1 MKKFAK
7 ILCIIL
13 CLAMVL
19 SFASAAFAAEEG
31 KTYVKVTADQD
42 DWSGTYL
49 LVCEASGYAFNS
61 GAEKL
66 DAAKNSLALTVAGD
80 RITTAENI
88 AVTVEKVDGGYV
100 MKAANGE
107 YFYGQSGANK
117 LLTTTDLAT
126 AAAAPISFS
135 FVEGELAIVSATS
148 HMRFNVDGSQLRFR
162 FFKEATYAN
171 QAAVSL
177 FKLDESAEPAAEEV
191 TIPEA
196 IEIAKEANGKK
207 YIVRGTVSEVKN
219 TTWGN
224 MYVEDAEGN
233 KLYIY
238 GTYSADGSVR
248 YDAMEVKPNVGDEV
262 VLMGELST
270 YNGESQMKNGWLLA
284 HTLAPEPPA
293 PTPDPVEISI
303 PKANEIAMG
312 QEHNT
317 YTAELYIVTGV
328 ISEIKNET
336 YGNMYIQD
344 AEGNSL
350 YLYGLYNEAG
360 ERYDAMATKPVV
372 GDTIT
377 VVGALGQYY
386 GSAQMK
392 NGTMTAHTPAA
403 GGGEEPTPEPTP
415 DPVEITIAEAIAIG
429 AAKEHNTFTEE
440 KYIVT
445 GEIVEIASETWGNM
459 YIQDA
464 EGNKL
469 YIYGLYDVDG
479 NRYDALATKP
489 AVGDTVTL
497 VGILGQYNGNAQMK
511 NATMTA
517 HTPAQKEDEPGT
529 EGSVTTEHNF
539 DSLVDVNIGSTED
552 KAEIPEGTTFADG
565 FFTVIGKLTQRYQE
579 SKGGIYAV
587 EIAKNGQGAMQFTVE
602 GTANVTFVV
611 SSTGKENVSA
621 VALINVA
628 TGEVIANV
636 EGLSEVSTTSTTTLT
651 YKDLPAG
658 TYQLVSPQSDYNR
671 GFRLMTIHVEQT
683 VTGPAQTGDFIMVA
697 VCSLLV
703 SGGALAILP
712 KKREF

>member
-1 MKKFAK
+1 MKTFAK
-7 ILCIIL
+7 ILCCLL

-19 SFASAAFAAEEG
+19 SFVVVAFAAEES
-31 KTYVKVTADQD
+31 KTYVKVTAEQD
-42 DWSGTYL
+42 DWSGSYL
-49 LVCEASGYAFNS
+49 LVCESAGYAFNS
-61 GAEKL
+61 AAEKL
-66 DAAKNSLALTVAGD
+66 DAAKNSIAVTVAGD

-88 AVTVEKVDGGYV
+88 AVTVEKVEGGYV
-100 MKAANGE
+100 MKAVNGE
-107 YFYGQSGANK
+107 YFYGQSGSNK

-126 AAAAPISFS
+126 AAADPITFS

-162 FFKEATYAN
+162 FFKEATYSN

-177 FKLDESAEPAAEEV
+177 FKLDENAEPAAQEV

-196 IEIAKEANGKK
+196 IEIAKEGNGKQ

-224 MYVEDAEGN
+224 MYIEDADGN

-238 GTYSADGSVR
+238 GTYSADGTVR

-270 YNGESQMKNGWLLA
+270 YNGESQMKNGWMLS
-284 HTLAPEPPA
+284 HTPAPEPPA
-293 PTPDPVEISI
+293 PIPDPVEITI
-303 PKANEIAMG
+303 PRANEIALG

-317 YTAELYIVTGV
+317 YTAEMYIVTGE
-328 ISEIKNET
+328 ITEIKNET

-360 ERYDAMATKPVV
+360 ERFDAMATKPAV

-377 VVGALGQYY
+377 VVGVLGQYY

-392 NGTMTAHTPAA
+392 NATMTAHTPGE
-403 GGGEEPTPEPTP
+403 GGGEEPAPEPEPEP
-415 DPVEITIAEAIAIG
+415 DPTEISIVDAIAIG

-445 GEIVEIASETWGNM
+445 GVIVEIASETWGNM

-469 YIYGLYDVDG
+469 YIYGLYDADG
-479 NRYDALATKP
+479 NRYDAMATKP

-517 HTPAQKEDEPGT
+517 HTPA
-529 EGSVTTEHNF
+529 
-539 DSLVDVNIGSTED
+539 
-552 KAEIPEGTTFADG
+552 
-565 FFTVIGKLTQRYQE
+565 
-579 SKGGIYAV
+579 
-587 EIAKNGQGAMQFTVE
+587 
-602 GTANVTFVV
+602 
-611 SSTGKENVSA
+611 
-621 VALINVA
+621 
-628 TGEVIANV
+628 
-636 EGLSEVSTTSTTTLT
+636 
-651 YKDLPAG
+651 
-658 TYQLVSPQSDYNR
+658 
-671 GFRLMTIHVEQT
+671 
-683 VTGPAQTGDFIMVA
+683 GPSHTGDPIMLA
-697 VCSLLV
+697 VVSLLV
-703 SGGALAILP
+703 SGGVVAVLP
-712 KKREF
+712 KKRQF

>member
-7 ILCIIL
+7 ILSIVL

-19 SFASAAFAAEEG
+19 SFATVAFAAEES

-49 LVCEASGYAFNS
+49 LVCEASGYAFNA

-66 DAAKNSLALTVAGD
+66 DAAKNSVALTVAGD

-88 AVTVEKVDGGYV
+88 TVTVEKVDGGYV

-117 LLTTTDLAT
+117 LLTTTDQAT
-126 AAAAPISFS
+126 AAAAPITFS
-135 FVEGELAIVSATS
+135 FVEGELAIVSDTS

-177 FKLDESAEPAAEEV
+177 FKLDETAEPAAEKV

-196 IEIAKEANGKK
+196 IELGKEDNGKK
-207 YIVRGTVSEVKN
+207 YIVSGTVVEVKN
-219 TTWGN
+219 TTYGN
-224 MYVEDAEGN
+224 MYIQDADGN
-233 KLYIY
+233 KLLIY
-238 GTYSADGSVR
+238 GAYSADGEVR
-248 YDAMEVKPNVGDEV
+248 YDKMEVKPVVGDEV
-262 VLMGELST
+262 VFMGILNSH
-270 YNGESQMKNGWLLA
+270 NGETQMKNGWLLS
-284 HTLAPEPPA
+284 HTPAPEPPA
-293 PTPDPVEISI
+293 PVPDPVEISI
-303 PKANEIAMG
+303 PKANEIALG

-317 YTAELYIVTGV
+317 YTAEMYIVTGV

-360 ERYDAMATKPVV
+360 ERYDALATKPVV

-377 VVGALGQYY
+377 VVGVLGQYY

-392 NGTMTAHTPAA
+392 NATMTAHTP
-403 GGGEEPTPEPTP
+403 GEGGEEPDPEPAP
-415 DPVEITIAEAIAIG
+415 DPVEVTIPEAVAIG

-445 GEIVEIASETWGNM
+445 GVIVEITSDKYGNL

-469 YIYGLYDVDG
+469 FVYGLYDADG
-479 NRYDALATKP
+479 NRYDALETKP
-489 AVGDTVTL
+489 TVGDTVTL
-497 VGILGQYNGNAQMK
+497 VGVLGQYNGNAQMK

-517 HTPAQKEDEPGT
+517 HTPA
-529 EGSVTTEHNF
+529 
-539 DSLVDVNIGSTED
+539 
-552 KAEIPEGTTFADG
+552 
-565 FFTVIGKLTQRYQE
+565 
-579 SKGGIYAV
+579 
-587 EIAKNGQGAMQFTVE
+587 
-602 GTANVTFVV
+602 
-611 SSTGKENVSA
+611 
-621 VALINVA
+621 
-628 TGEVIANV
+628 
-636 EGLSEVSTTSTTTLT
+636 
-651 YKDLPAG
+651 
-658 TYQLVSPQSDYNR
+658 
-671 GFRLMTIHVEQT
+671 
-683 VTGPAQTGDFIMVA
+683 GPSQTGDPIMLA

>member
-1 MKKFAK
+1 MRFTGNKILGGKPMKKFAK
-7 ILCIIL
+7 TLCIIL

-49 LVCEASGYAFNS
+49 LVCEASGFAFNS

-66 DAAKNSLALTVAGD
+66 DAAKNSVALTVAGD

-117 LLTTTDLAT
+117 LLTTTDQAA
-126 AAAAPISFS
+126 AAAAPITFS
-135 FVEGELAIVSATS
+135 FVEGELAIVSDTS

-177 FKLDESAEPAAEEV
+177 FKLDENAEPAAEEV

-196 IEIAKEANGKK
+196 IEIAKEGNGKK
-207 YIVRGTVSEVKN
+207 YIVRGTVTEVKN
-219 TTWGN
+219 ATWGN
-224 MYVEDAEGN
+224 MYIEDDAGN

-270 YNGESQMKNGWLLA
+270 YNGESQMKNGWMLA
-284 HTLAPEPPA
+284 HTPAPEPPA
-293 PTPDPVEISI
+293 PVPDPVEISI
-303 PKANEIAMG
+303 AKANEIAMG

-317 YTAELYIVTGV
+317 YTAEMYIVTGV
-328 ISEIKNET
+328 VSEIKNET

-377 VVGALGQYY
+377 VVGVLGQYY

-392 NGTMTAHTPAA
+392 NGTMTAHTP
-403 GGGEEPTPEPTP
+403 GKGDEEPTPEPEPEPTPEP
-415 DPVEITIAEAIAIG
+415 DPVEVSIADAIAIG

-440 KYIVT
+440 KYIVS
-445 GEIVEIASETWGNM
+445 GVIVEIASETWGNM
-459 YIQDA
+459 YIQDS

-469 YIYGLYDVDG
+469 YIYGLYDADG
-479 NRYDALATKP
+479 NRYDAMATKP

-517 HTPAQKEDEPGT
+517 HTPADPP
-529 EGSVTTEHNF
+529 TTG
-539 DSLVDVNIGSTED
+539 DPIML
-552 KAEIPEGTTFADG
+552 A
-565 FFTVIGKLTQRYQE
+565 
-579 SKGGIYAV
+579 
-587 EIAKNGQGAMQFTVE
+587 
-602 GTANVTFVV
+602 VV
-611 SSTGKENVSA
+611 S
-621 VALINVA
+621 
-628 TGEVIANV
+628 
-636 EGLSEVSTTSTTTLT
+636 
-651 YKDLPAG
+651 
-658 TYQLVSPQSDYNR
+658 
-671 GFRLMTIHVEQT
+671 M
-683 VTGPAQTGDFIMVA
+683 
-697 VCSLLV
+697 LV
-703 SGGALAILP
+703 SGGVVAILP